1 MKGSYTYPA
10 VISRHEDYADITFPD
25 FDIATCSESAEPSAV
40 IEAAQELLAAAVSGT
55 LDSGESLP
63 APSERKSTE
72 REDIVYI
79 HIWLPYFRANE
90 KIVYTKKTL
99 TIPVWLDIPLDVQAN
114 EFFGTAGGCHQKGA
128 EFKIRRDSRLI

>member
-90 KIVYTKKTL
+90 KTVYTKKTL
-99 TIPVWLDIPLDVQAN
+99 TIPVWLDILAKERNLNFSALLADAIKKELN
-114 EFFGTAGGCHQKGA
+114 LK
-128 EFKIRRDSRLI
+128 

>member
-25 FDIATCSESAEPSAV
+25 FDIATCSESSEPSAV

-55 LDSGESLP
+55 LDSGER
-63 APSERKSTE
+63 ERKSTE

-99 TIPVWLDIPLDVQAN
+99 TIPVWLDILAKERNLNFSALLADAIKKELN
-114 EFFGTAGGCHQKGA
+114 LK
-128 EFKIRRDSRLI
+128 